1 MCYTAIATNAND
13 GGCKMGLL
21 AFFRKKP
28 ANAQP
33 NGEDNA
39 LTEIHADISQM
50 DAVELP
56 MAQIAAFG
64 GGICHLFIP

>member
-1 MCYTAIATNAND
+1 
-13 GGCKMGLL
+13 MGLL

-56 MAQIAAFG
+56 MAQIAAFWRWNG
-64 GGICHLFIP
+64 YYAVISPYRDKLNE